1 MLTVTCYRAHRDPR
15 THDGFV
21 RLPLSITS
29 QDVSNADST
38 TPAGPTVVDEAVP
51 GWGSVDSLGTE
62 GLNTRGATAWRFVG
76 V

>member
-15 THDGFV
+15 PHDGLV

-38 TPAGPTVVDEAVP
+38 APAGLAVADEAVP
-51 GWGSVDSLGTE
+51 GRGSVDPLGME
-62 GLNTRGATAWRFVG
+62 GLNTRGATG
-76 V
+76 